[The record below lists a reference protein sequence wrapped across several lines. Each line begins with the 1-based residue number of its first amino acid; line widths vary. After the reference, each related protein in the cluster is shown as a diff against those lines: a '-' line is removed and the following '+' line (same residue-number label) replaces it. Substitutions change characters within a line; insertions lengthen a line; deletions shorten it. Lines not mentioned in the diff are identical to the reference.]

1 MDAKVLYLL
10 GCAAPPVLGVADV
23 VREAQ
28 RAGWEVCL
36 GLTPTA
42 RGWLADEVDGL
53 AELTGRPVRSALR
66 RPDETALWPDA
77 DVAVV
82 APATLNGVNT
92 YALGLTPDFV
102 AAYVAEAVGKRWPL
116 AVLPCVNAAY
126 ATHPQFG
133 RSVETL
139 RGAGVRMLYGGK
151 DGFVPKAPGEARP
164 QEYPWHLA
172 LAAAREMAGPAG
184 RSTGGV

>member
-1 MDAKVLYLL
+1 MRAKVLYLL
-10 GCAAPPVLGVADV
+10 GCAAPPVLGVAGV

-28 RAGWEVCL
+28 RAGWDVCL

-42 RGWLADEVDGL
+42 REWLGDEVAAL

-66 RPDETALWPDA
+66 RPDETGLWPAA

-82 APATLNGVNT
+82 APATLNSVNT
-92 YALGLTPDFV
+92 FALGLTPDFA

-116 AVLPCVNAAY
+116 AVMPCVNAAY

-133 RSVETL
+133 RSVEVL

-151 DGFVPKAPGEARP
+151 DGFVPKAPGEGRP
-164 QEYPWHLA
+164 EAYPWHLA
-172 LAAAREMAGPAG
+172 LAAARELAERDHG
-184 RSTGGV
+184 